1 MQHCDYYYSYFDVW
15 GKGTKVTVGSTK
27 SPTLFPLVQCSS
39 DGSASQI
46 AVGCLALNF
55 FPENLTYQWSNQDSQ
70 ALEQYPV
77 IAKDDSFSRVS
88 LIRVSKTDWDAGK
101 SYNCSVS
108 HNGQSKHVTLKNL
121 REVIDSKN
129 NFTLVCLVTSPQQLN
144 EATIDWT
151 ESKNQD
157 ILNLK
162 NQRPHKIDNFKV
174 ISYYTTTKE
183 RWNDNYVFECK
194 CDSDVARESDTFAAL
209 NCIDDAL
216 EEDEVSSLWSMTSS
230 FIFLFISTLFYS
242 VILSLVKMKR

>member
-1 MQHCDYYYSYFDVW
+1 GPQNPRPFSRWFSAALTDRPVRSLSVASLFLR
-15 GKGTKVTVGSTK
+15 
-27 SPTLFPLVQCSS
+27 SPRES
-39 DGSASQI
+39 
-46 AVGCLALNF
+46 
-55 FPENLTYQWSNQDSQ
+55 YQWSNQDSQ

-88 LIRVSKTDWDAGK
+88 LIRVSKTDWDAG
-101 SYNCSVS
+101 N
-108 HNGQSKHVTLKNL
+108 
-121 REVIDSKN
+121 
-129 NFTLVCLVTSPQQLN
+129 PQQLN